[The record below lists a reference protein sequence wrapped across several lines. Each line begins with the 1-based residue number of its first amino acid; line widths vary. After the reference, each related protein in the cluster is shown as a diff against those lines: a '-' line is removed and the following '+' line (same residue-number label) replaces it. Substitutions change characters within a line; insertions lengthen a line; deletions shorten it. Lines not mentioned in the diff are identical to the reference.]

1 MEGAKLRLSKYS
13 VAYRQRLLEGG
24 TFLQHFLRSKNSS
37 LERVLTANANE
48 VDCWLEAFVNS
59 LYDIRATKKGALR
72 IAKHGV
78 LFIQV
83 VKPRFKQKLNASWA
97 TIKAWE
103 EQRPSQLRSPLP
115 IVLLVSILCRSRLYA
130 ERAEDPKEQHRWRI
144 FSCLVGLGFFGML
157 RPGEI
162 LKLRHIDVGLPNQ
175 LSFGAPCITLRITK
189 PKNFRQLGHSQFV
202 VIVQPDVCNWVTW
215 ACSTLQNK
223 QDLLWDDSAARFRR
237 MFKKCVQ
244 SFLRVN
250 SNFTPA
256 SLRAGGATFMFDCC
270 QDVGRLR
277 LAGRWASPQSLEHYI
292 QVAKAQQLTISI
304 NASAN
309 KKISNLLLRGS
320 FLLHLPSFLSKH
332 LNAASVLGHGFF
344 DSKSVGG
351 LWGACRNWGKLGQEV

>member
-130 ERAEDPKEQHRWRI
+130 RTSRRPK
-144 FSCLVGLGFFGML
+144 
-157 RPGEI
+157 
-162 LKLRHIDVGLPNQ
+162 
-175 LSFGAPCITLRITK
+175 
-189 PKNFRQLGHSQFV
+189 
-202 VIVQPDVCNWVTW
+202 
-215 ACSTLQNK
+215 
-223 QDLLWDDSAARFRR
+223 
-237 MFKKCVQ
+237 
-244 SFLRVN
+244 
-250 SNFTPA
+250 
-256 SLRAGGATFMFDCC
+256 GATSMAYFQLPGRTRDFLACC
-270 QDVGRLR
+270 
-277 LAGRWASPQSLEHYI
+277 
-292 QVAKAQQLTISI
+292 
-304 NASAN
+304 
-309 KKISNLLLRGS
+309 
-320 FLLHLPSFLSKH
+320 
-332 LNAASVLGHGFF
+332 VLGRF
-344 DSKSVGG
+344 SSCAI
-351 LWGACRNWGKLGQEV
+351 LT